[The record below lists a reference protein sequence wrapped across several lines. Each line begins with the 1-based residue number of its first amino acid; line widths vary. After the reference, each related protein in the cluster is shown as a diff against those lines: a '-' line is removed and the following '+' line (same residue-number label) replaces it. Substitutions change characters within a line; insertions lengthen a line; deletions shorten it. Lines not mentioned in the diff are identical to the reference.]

1 MSELHHSFSCNRRRN
16 GFWAITPLLLL
27 IALFV
32 GYGFMS
38 EVSQW
43 GLVVVFL
50 IVSAYALV
58 AVPGLCLRTKASRFV
73 RGAVHRDLLVM
84 VWIFVLAGAFT
95 ESAREMGAVDATVN
109 LALHLL
115 PPHLILAGLFLA
127 ACFISLSMGT
137 SVGTIVALVPVAGGL
152 ADKGGLPVVILVAA
166 VVGGAFFG
174 DNLSFISD
182 TTIMATRTQGC
193 SMRDKFRA
201 NVRIVLPAALLTLVL
216 YVVLGSQQEVALEKG
231 PVAWLR
237 VVPYLSVLLL
247 AVCGVNVLIVLLV
260 GCLLTGG
267 VGLTTGAYDLAGWVL
282 YACRGVAGRAP
293 LIAVS
298 LLAGGLLNLVK
309 HGGGIIYLMRLLTR
323 RIHTRRGAEYTI
335 AGLVSFTNLCTA
347 NNTIAIL
354 SVGHLSKGI
363 AQRFG
368 VDPRKSAGLLDTF
381 SCCVQGLIPYGAQLM
396 MASGLAG
403 INPVHIIPYLFYPML
418 MGAVALVAIHFR
430 YPRKY
435 SGVE

>member
-50 IVSAYALV
+50 IVAAYALV
-58 AVPGLCLRTKASRFV
+58 AVPGLRLRTKVSRFV
-73 RGAVHRDLLVM
+73 RGAGHRDLLVM

-152 ADKGGLPVVILVAA
+152 ADKGGLPVVMLVAA

-201 NVRIVLPAALLTLVL
+201 NVRIVLPAALLTLII
-216 YVVLGSQQEVALEKG
+216 YVVLGSQQAVALETG

-247 AVCGVNVLIVLLV
+247 AVFGVNVLIVLLV

-267 VGLTTGAYDLAGWVL
+267 VGLTTGAYDLAGWAL
-282 YACRGVAGRAP
+282 YACRGVTGMAP
-293 LIAVS
+293 LITVS

-323 RIHTRRGAEYTI
+323 RIHSRRGAEYTI
-335 AGLVSFTNLCTA
+335 SGLVSFTNLCTA

-354 SVGHLSKGI
+354 SVGHLAKGI

-396 MASGLAG
+396 IASGQAG
-403 INPVHIIPYLFYPML
+403 INPVRIIPYLFYPML

>member
-1 MSELHHSFSCNRRRN
+1 M
-16 GFWAITPLLLL
+16 AITPLLLL

-50 IVSAYALV
+50 IVSAYALMV
-58 AVPGLCLRTKASRFV
+58 VPGLRLPTKASRFW
-73 RGAVHRDLLVM
+73 RGATHRDLLVM

-95 ESAREMGAVDATVN
+95 ETAREMGAVDATVN

-115 PPHLILAGLFLA
+115 PPHLIFAGLFLA

-152 ADKGGLPVVILVAA
+152 ADKAGLPVAMLVAI

-201 NVRIVLPAALLTLVL
+201 NVRIVLPAALLTLIL
-216 YVVLGSQQEVALEKG
+216 YVVMGSKQEVTL
-231 PVAWLR
+231 VAGDVVWLR
-237 VVPYLSVLLL
+237 VVPYLSVLLF
-247 AVCGVNVLIVLLV
+247 AVFGVNVLIVLLV

-267 VGLTTGAYDLAGWVL
+267 VGLATGSYDLADWAV
-282 YACRGVAGRAP
+282 YACRGIMGMAP
-293 LIAVS
+293 LISVS

-309 HGGGIIYLMRLLTR
+309 HGGGIVYLMRLLTR
-323 RIHTRRGAEYTI
+323 RIHTPRCRIYHCRHGVFYQSLHGQQHHRHSLCGSFGQGHCPTFWRRPTQERRSARHV
-335 AGLVSFTNLCTA
+335 LVLCARSHPLWCAIDDSLRPGRHQPRADYPLFVLSDADGRRSSLGHSFP
-347 NNTIAIL
+347 L
-354 SVGHLSKGI
+354 S
-363 AQRFG
+363 A
-368 VDPRKSAGLLDTF
+368 
-381 SCCVQGLIPYGAQLM
+381 
-396 MASGLAG
+396 
-403 INPVHIIPYLFYPML
+403 
-418 MGAVALVAIHFR
+418 
-430 YPRKY
+430 
-435 SGVE
+435 

>member
-1 MSELHHSFSCNRRRN
+1 MIGLHKPISRRRRRN

-32 GYGFMS
+32 GYGFLF

-50 IVSAYALV
+50 IVAIYALV
-58 AVPGLCLRTKASRFV
+58 AVPGLRGSTKVRRFL
-73 RGAVHRDLLVM
+73 RGATHRDLLIM
-84 VWIFVLAGAFT
+84 IWIFVLAGAFT
-95 ESAREMGAVDATVN
+95 ESARAMGAVDATVN

-137 SVGTIVALVPVAGGL
+137 SVGTIVALVPVADGL
-152 ADKGGLPVVILVAA
+152 ADRAGLSVVMMVAA

-193 SMRDKFRA
+193 SMRDKFRV

-216 YVVLGSQQEVALEKG
+216 YVVLGSRQEVVFDAG
-231 PVAWLR
+231 SVVWLR

-247 AVCGVNVLIVLLV
+247 AAGGINVLVVLLV

-267 VGLTTGAYDLAGWVL
+267 VGLLTGSYGLAGWGLHV
-282 YACRGVAGRAP
+282 CRGVEGMAP
-293 LIAVS
+293 LITVS

-309 HGGGIIYLMRLLTR
+309 HGGGIVYLMRLLTR

-335 AGLVSFTNLCTA
+335 AGLVSATNLCTA

-354 SVGHLSKGI
+354 SVGHLARGI

-396 MASGLAG
+396 IASGLAG
-403 INPVHIIPYLFYPML
+403 ISPVQIIPYLYYPLL
-418 MGAVALVAIHFR
+418 MGVMALAAIYFR

>member
-58 AVPGLCLRTKASRFV
+58 AVPGLRLRAKASRFV

-247 AVCGVNVLIVLLV
+247 AVCGINVLIVLLV

-282 YACRGVAGRAP
+282 YACRGVAGMAP

-323 RIHTRRGAEYTI
+323 RIHSRRGAEYTI

-403 INPVHIIPYLFYPML
+403 INPVQIIPYLFYPML

>member
-1 MSELHHSFSCNRRRN
+1 MTGLRQTIFSNRRRN
-16 GFWAITPLLLL
+16 GFMAITPLLLL

-50 IVSAYALV
+50 IVSAYALMV
-58 AVPGLCLRTKASRFV
+58 VPGLRLPTKASRFW
-73 RGAVHRDLLVM
+73 RGATHRDLLVM

-95 ESAREMGAVDATVN
+95 ETAREMGAVDATVN

-115 PPHLILAGLFLA
+115 PPHLIFAGLFLA

-152 ADKGGLPVVILVAA
+152 ADKAGLPVAMLVAI

-201 NVRIVLPAALLTLVL
+201 NVRIVLPAAALTLIL
-216 YVVLGSQQEVALEKG
+216 YVVMGSKQEVTL
-231 PVAWLR
+231 VAGDVVWLR

-247 AVCGVNVLIVLLV
+247 AVFGVNVLIVLLV

-267 VGLTTGAYDLAGWVL
+267 VGLATGSYDLADWAV
-282 YACRGVAGRAP
+282 YACRGIMGMAP
-293 LIAVS
+293 LISVS

-309 HGGGIIYLMRLLTR
+309 HGGGIVYLMRLLTR

-354 SVGHLSKGI
+354 SVGHLAKGI

-396 MASGLAG
+396 IASGLAG
-403 INPVHIIPYLFYPML
+403 INPVRIIPYLFYPML
-418 MGAVALVAIHFR
+418 MGVVALLAIHFR